1 MQKKFK
7 TVDVTTEIMK
17 VLQMIG
23 KEKNNF
29 YAVVENG
36 QLVGAIDTT
45 NISEFILL
53 KTASR

>member
-7 TVDVTTEIMK
+7 TVDVSMEILK
-17 VLQMIG
+17 VLQIIG
-23 KEKNNF
+23 KEKNDF
-29 YAVVENG
+29 YPVVENG